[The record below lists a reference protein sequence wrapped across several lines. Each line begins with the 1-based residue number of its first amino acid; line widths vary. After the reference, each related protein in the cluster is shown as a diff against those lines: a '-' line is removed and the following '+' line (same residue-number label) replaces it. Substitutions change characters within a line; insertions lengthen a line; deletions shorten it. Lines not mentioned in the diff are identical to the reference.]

1 MSRVVRFHR
10 IGGPEVLQIDD
21 IEVPVPKAGEVQI
34 RVKAI
39 GLNRAEVMYRSG
51 AYTYAPR
58 FPAIVGY
65 EGSGVVEAV
74 GSGVSGFAVGD
85 AVSVV
90 PAFSFLDYGM
100 YGERVNAP
108 AHAVVKNPAG
118 LSFEQAAATWMMYT
132 TAWGA
137 LIELGGLKQ
146 GEAVLVG
153 AASSSVGL
161 AAIQIANSVGA
172 LPIALTRSEKKREA
186 LLQAGAKHVIAGGG
200 PELTK
205 QVLEATGGKGA
216 RIAFDPVGGPEAAH
230 QLRALAQQGIFF
242 QYGALDTRDLSVPVM
257 DLLARH
263 LTVRGYE
270 LFEITKDAA
279 RLERA
284 KRFITEGLAS
294 GALKPAIDRTFPFER
309 IADAHRHMEAGD
321 QVGKIVVTV

>member
-1 MSRVVRFHR
+1 MSRIVRFHR
-10 IGGPEVLQIDD
+10 VGGPEVLQIDE
-21 IEVPVPKAGEVQI
+21 IEVPAPKAGEVQI

-172 LPIALTRSEKKREA
+172 VPIALTRSEKKRDA
-186 LLQAGAKHVIAGGG
+186 LLQAGAKHVIVGGG

-230 QLRALAQQGIFF
+230 QLRALAQQGLFF

-270 LFEITKDAA
+270 LFEITKDAP

-284 KRFITEGLAS
+284 KRFITDGLAS
-294 GALKPAIDRTFPFER
+294 GALRPAIDRTFPFER